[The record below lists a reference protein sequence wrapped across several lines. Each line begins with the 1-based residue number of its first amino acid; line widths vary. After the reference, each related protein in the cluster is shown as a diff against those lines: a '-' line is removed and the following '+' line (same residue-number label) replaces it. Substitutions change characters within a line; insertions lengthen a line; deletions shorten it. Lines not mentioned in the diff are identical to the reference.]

1 MINTTRLRCTIGWL
15 GMLLPWIVLL
25 MSNIYGYGF
34 PDSISATYYIPTCIT
49 PFMIILGSA
58 GLLLFSYKGYDK
70 QDDIVCSIAGVFALG
85 ICLFS
90 CATKGLIARWPA
102 IADLTN
108 VGTFQISPVTSGML
122 HNICAVG
129 FFGLLAYNSLFLF
142 TKSVTKDKTK
152 METRKKKRNFI
163 FRICGVGMTISLL
176 AIVPVSIFEWWGGVW
191 IIETVALAFF
201 GVSWLTKANY
211 YPWLFADQKLNTQ
224 QND

>member
-1 MINTTRLRCTIGWL
+1 MINTRRLRCTIGWL

-25 MSNIYGYGF
+25 LSNVYGYGF

-58 GLLLFSYKGYDK
+58 GLLLFSYKGYDN
-70 QDDIVCSIAGVFALG
+70 QDDVVCSIAGVFALG

-90 CATKGLIARWPA
+90 CMTYGLIDRWPELA
-102 IADLTN
+102 ELTR
-108 VGTFQISPVTSGML
+108 VGTFQIDPNVSGMI

-142 TKSVTKDKTK
+142 TKSITKDKS
-152 METRKKKRNFI
+152 MMGEMKKKRNI
-163 FRICGVGMTISLL
+163 VFRTCGVGMTVSLL

-191 IIETVALAFF
+191 IIETIALTFF
-201 GVSWLTKANY
+201 GISWLTKANC
-211 YPWLFADQKLNTQ
+211 YPWLFADKN
-224 QND
+224 

>member
-15 GMLLPWIVLL
+15 GMLLPWIVLI

-90 CATKGLIARWPA
+90 CATKDLITRWPEMA
-102 IADLTN
+102 NLVN
-108 VGTFQISPVTSGML
+108 VGTFQLTPFASGII
-122 HNICAVG
+122 HNICAVC

-142 TKSVTKDKTK
+142 TKSVTKDKVK
-152 METRKKKRNFI
+152 MTANKRKRNVI
-163 FRICGVGMTISLL
+163 FRVCGIGMVISLA
-176 AIVPVSIFEWWGGVW
+176 AIVPISIFELWGGVW
-191 IIETVALAFF
+191 IIETIALAFF
-201 GVSWLTKANY
+201 GISWLTKADRY
-211 YPWLFADQKLNTQ
+211 QWLFCDSK
-224 QND
+224 